1 MESLASSLHEVS
13 ADAREAKEN
22 LLNIQAKSESYDA
35 QIEDLKLVLK
45 ATNEKYESM
54 LDEARH
60 EIDVLVCSIENSKS
74 AFENSK
80 AEREQREL
88 QLVSCIKKMK
98 KRREEEAQLKENLKE
113 VEAEAIQLQEA
124 LKETTAENMKLKE
137 NLLDKE
143 NELHCMF
150 QENDELR
157 ITEPESIKKVDELSK
172 LLEEATTRNHH
183 TKDTLNEKVVR
194 MSTAMD
200 LFLWSLNEYKER
212 LEDEAE
218 TLWKYKFL
226 GAR

>member
-98 KRREEEAQLKENLKE
+98 KRR
-113 VEAEAIQLQEA
+113 
-124 LKETTAENMKLKE
+124 
-137 NLLDKE
+137 
-143 NELHCMF
+143 C
-150 QENDELR
+150 
-157 ITEPESIKKVDELSK
+157 PWKKK
-172 LLEEATTRNHH
+172 
-183 TKDTLNEKVVR
+183 
-194 MSTAMD
+194 
-200 LFLWSLNEYKER
+200 
-212 LEDEAE
+212 
-218 TLWKYKFL
+218 
-226 GAR
+226 